1 MITSYDV
8 YKLYRQLKSNN
19 PKIPSE
25 NVYRK
30 RLSLKSL
37 LNIDRLS
44 QYFNT
49 IYSNVNPELYLKYG
63 FSLWKTFNY
72 AKFLDNRILE
82 KYQQQDKIIKR
93 SIKVSKDDIDTSFN
107 YINIPLYRYC
117 KKYDNN
123 QKLIITDYIFNRI
136 NSVII
141 MYCIK
146 NKYIDFSDIETE
158 MLYHIFNNYDDWMKL
173 MYKNYKYIELLDN
186 KQKDIYEKEHE
197 TILR

>member
-37 LNIDRLS
+37 LNIDRLT

-49 IYSNVNPELYLKYG
+49 IYSNVDPKLYFKYG

-72 AKFLDNRILE
+72 AKFLDDRILE
-82 KYQQQDKIIKR
+82 KYKQQDKIIKR
-93 SIKVSKDDIDTSFN
+93 SIKASKDNIDTSFN
-107 YINIPLYRYC
+107 YITTPLYRYC
-117 KKYDNN
+117 KEYDNN
-123 QKLIITDYIFNRI
+123 QKHIITDYLFNRI

-146 NKYIDFSDIETE
+146 NKYIDFNDIETE
-158 MLYHIFNNYDDWMKL
+158 LLYHIFNNYDDWMKL